1 MTAMVTLRFVNEAS
15 GPRLCAT
22 VVEDSVTEEVE
33 IAARGWYPPADHPL
47 LEETVWIVDREGEQS
62 VPPPNWREVTWNGKG
77 FYDERQYSLLTALML
92 EVADRLNKRRNR
104 RQWEITLRVI
114 GLPLDLISNPPRRPL
129 PSWLHLV
136 LERLEWW
143 GEAVVE
149 PVETKGLK
157 GREGHDSDKS
167 RTVPEEYLPF
177 GQRRAARSLRLE
189 LPRVTENGKTTAG
202 VPRNAFGFKDYLPAQ
217 LDERITLGNAGGK
230 DLHLFL
236 SARTPAE
243 KRATEFTLW
252 LSTEKDGPA
261 QWQEEPSRRK
271 LGHILNAEFARVDP
285 RGGLRLLLE
294 ADRFGRV
301 FLDLRDESGRRIAV
315 KDQETGSPLSS
326 VKKRGSDPRVY
337 IANILVN
344 GLYYDATLSDDR
356 VEQRDLPGWLAEL
369 SCNGGPS
376 ETYHEDLNTRL
387 RQGDG
392 LGLALHIKS
401 QAMMEAKN
409 SIVRFRVAAEALENA
424 STDEIVERLK
434 RRLPPD
440 MHDMEAFLTAVGNSM
455 KVSPA

>member
-1 MTAMVTLRFVNEAS
+1 MTAMVTLRFINDTS

-22 VVEDSVTEEVE
+22 VVEDGSTEKVE

-62 VPPPNWREVTWNGKG
+62 VPPPNWREVTWNGQG
-77 FYDERQYSLLTALML
+77 IYDERQYSLLTALML

-104 RQWEITLRVI
+104 RQWEIKLRVS
-114 GLPLDLISNPPRRPL
+114 GLPLDLINNPVPRPL
-129 PSWLHLV
+129 PPWLHLV

-149 PVETKGLK
+149 PVETQGLK
-157 GREGHDSDKS
+157 GREGHNSDKP
-167 RTVPEEYLPF
+167 RTVPGEHLPF

-189 LPRVTENGKTTAG
+189 LHCVPEDGQTTAG
-202 VPRNAFGFKDYLPAQ
+202 VRRNAFGFKDYLPAQ
-217 LDERITLGNAGGK
+217 LDERIPLGSAGGK
-230 DLHLFL
+230 DLYLFL

-243 KRATEFTLW
+243 NRPTEFTLW

-261 QWQEEPSRRK
+261 QWQAEPSRRK
-271 LGHILNAEFARVDP
+271 LGHIPNAEFARVDP

-301 FLDLRDESGRRIAV
+301 FLDLRDEPGRRIAV
-315 KDQETGSPLSS
+315 KDQETASPLSR

-344 GLYYDATLSDDR
+344 GMYYDATLSDDR

-392 LGLALHIKS
+392 LGLALDIES
-401 QAMMEAKN
+401 QAMIEARN
-409 SIVRFRVAAEALENA
+409 SIVRFSGAAKALKNA
-424 STDEIVERLK
+424 PPDELVERLK

-455 KVSPA
+455 KVSTA

>member
-1 MTAMVTLRFVNEAS
+1 MTAMVTLRFVNETS

-22 VVEDSVTEEVE
+22 VVEDGVTEEVE

-47 LEETVWIVDREGEQS
+47 LEETVWIVDREGKQS
-62 VPPPNWREVTWNGKG
+62 VSPTNWREVTWYGKG
-77 FYDERQYSLLTALML
+77 VYDEKQYCLLTALML

-114 GLPLDLISNPPRRPL
+114 GLPLEPGSNLPRRPL
-129 PSWLHLV
+129 PPWLHLV

-149 PVETKGLK
+149 PLETEGLK
-157 GREGHDSDKS
+157 GREGHNSDKS
-167 RTVPEEYLPF
+167 QSVPEQYLPF
-177 GQRRAARSLRLE
+177 GQRRSARNLRLE
-189 LPRVTENGKTTAG
+189 LPRVSEDGQTTVG
-202 VPRNAFGFKDYLPAQ
+202 VPRKVFSFGDYLPAQ
-217 LDERITLGNAGGK
+217 LDERIPFGSAGGN

-236 SARTPAE
+236 SARQSAE
-243 KRATEFTLW
+243 NRAPEFTLW

-261 QWQEEPSRRK
+261 QLQADLNRWK
-271 LGHILNAEFARVDP
+271 LGHIPNAEFARVDP

-301 FLDLRDESGRRIAV
+301 FLDLRDDSGRRIAV
-315 KDQETGSPLSS
+315 KDQETGSPLSN

-344 GLYYDATLSDDR
+344 GMYYDATLSKDR
-356 VEQRDLPGWLAEL
+356 VEQRDLPGLLAEL

-392 LGLALHIKS
+392 LGLALDIES
-401 QAMMEAKN
+401 QAMIEARN
-409 SIVRFRVAAEALENA
+409 SIVRFSGAAKALKNA
-424 STDEIVERLK
+424 PPDELVERLK

-455 KVSPA
+455 KVSTA

>member
-1 MTAMVTLRFVNEAS
+1 MTAMVTLRFVNETS

-22 VVEDSVTEEVE
+22 VVEDGVTEEVE

-47 LEETVWIVDREGEQS
+47 LEETVWIVDRERKQS

-77 FYDERQYSLLTALML
+77 VYDEKQYSLLTALML

-114 GLPLDLISNPPRRPL
+114 GLPLDLVSNPPRRPL
-129 PSWLHLV
+129 PPWLHLV

-149 PVETKGLK
+149 PLETEGLK
-157 GREGHDSDKS
+157 GREGHNSDELLTAPK
-167 RTVPEEYLPF
+167 EYLPF
-177 GQRRAARSLRLE
+177 GQRRAARSLRLA
-189 LPRVTENGKTTAG
+189 LPRVTEDGQTTAG
-202 VPRNAFGFKDYLPAQ
+202 VPRNVFGFQDYLPAR
-217 LDERITLGNAGGK
+217 LEERIPLGSAGGK

-236 SARTPAE
+236 SARTPA
-243 KRATEFTLW
+243 KNKAPEFTLW
-252 LSTEKDGPA
+252 LSTEKDGPE
-261 QWQEEPSRRK
+261 QWQAEPSRRK
-271 LGHILNAEFARVDP
+271 LGHIPNAEFARVDP

-301 FLDLRDESGRRIAV
+301 FLDLRDESGRRIDV
-315 KDQETGSPLSS
+315 KDQESGSPLSG

-356 VEQRDLPGWLAEL
+356 VEQRDLPGKLAEL

-376 ETYHEDLNTRL
+376 EAYHADLNTRL

-392 LGLALHIKS
+392 LGLALHIES
-401 QAMMEAKN
+401 QAMMEAKD
-409 SIVRFRVAAEALENA
+409 SIDRFRGSVDALKKAPTE
-424 STDEIVERLK
+424 ELVERLK

-440 MHDMEAFLTAVGNSM
+440 MHDMEAFLTAVGELM